1 MTEFIE
7 AVFDAAQAV
16 FRTLGPGH
24 TETLYRNAMW
34 DELRCEF
41 RCKVECEYS
50 SPVFNHG
57 HCIGMIRADLIVE
70 DVLCVEL
77 KCKQSITD
85 LDMKQAVKYERHI
98 EKVKAAVIINFA
110 PDGVQYRKVI

>member
-24 TETLYRNAMW
+24 TETLYRNAMCL
-34 DELRCEF
+34 ELRREF
-41 RCKVECEYS
+41 GWKAECEYS
-50 SPVFNHG
+50 SPVFYNG
-57 HCIGMIRADLIVE
+57 SCVGMIRADIIVE
-70 DVLCVEL
+70 DDLCIEL